1 VISAAASIGGAM
13 FPSDAN
19 NANDL
24 FKCADSALYAL
35 KGSGRGGTRLF
46 HAQMREEADKVAT
59 QLSLARIAISEQA
72 VFPHFQQKVDLKTGK
87 IRGFEAL
94 LRWNHP
100 TLGIQQPDSV
110 AEAFK
115 EYELASKIGD
125 LMQRKVFCDMRAWQR
140 ANVDF
145 GRVSINASP
154 AEFLR
159 DDYAEKILA
168 RANEFQI
175 APHCIEV
182 EVTEQVFFDRGAE
195 YVSRALALLNDAGV
209 QVSLD
214 DFGTGY
220 SSLSHLRDFPVNVV
234 KIDRSFIAKMV
245 EEAGI
250 AAIVTAVIDLATSLG
265 LEVVAEGVETPAQ
278 EAALREKGCTLGQGF
293 LFGRAVVGDEVP
305 FLLRR

>member
-1 VISAAASIGGAM
+1 
-13 FPSDAN
+13 
-19 NANDL
+19 
-24 FKCADSALYAL
+24 
-35 KGSGRGGTRLF
+35 
-46 HAQMREEADKVAT
+46 
-59 QLSLARIAISEQA
+59 
-72 VFPHFQQKVDLKTGK
+72 
-87 IRGFEAL
+87 
-94 LRWNHP
+94 
-100 TLGIQQPDSV
+100 
-110 AEAFK
+110 
-115 EYELASKIGD
+115 
-125 LMQRKVFCDMRAWQR
+125 MRAWQR